1 MIPQYKYAIYGCN
14 YVAKHTTWLI
24 DYTGRIYP
32 CAIMWQNSIHGNP
45 IAKMQS
51 RSIFSV
57 QLGNSVSLSH
67 NHTLSSNFKEFN
79 ITASSDNDKFFMNI
93 ELMLVIYIYMNKI
106 WGYLQCSVHD
116 TCIQNYVANSSTG
129 NQEGSWWGTIS
140 QQGAGIMGYII
151 QLYIMNVSFSDKLG
165 PLLLTLFNFNHSMD
179 WISNYIHPL

>member
-57 QLGNSVSLSH
+57 HLGNSVSLSH
-67 NHTLSSNFKEFN
+67 NHKLSSNFKEFN

-93 ELMLVIYIYMNKI
+93 ELMLVIYIYIYI
-106 WGYLQCSVHD
+106 WIKSEDIYSAVFMIHVYRIMWL
-116 TCIQNYVANSSTG
+116 IQVLATKRAPDGEQFLNRVLGLWDISYNFI
-129 NQEGSWWGTIS
+129 SWTFLFLTSWG
-140 QQGAGIMGYII
+140 
-151 QLYIMNVSFSDKLG
+151 
-165 PLLLTLFNFNHSMD
+165 LF
-179 WISNYIHPL
+179 Y